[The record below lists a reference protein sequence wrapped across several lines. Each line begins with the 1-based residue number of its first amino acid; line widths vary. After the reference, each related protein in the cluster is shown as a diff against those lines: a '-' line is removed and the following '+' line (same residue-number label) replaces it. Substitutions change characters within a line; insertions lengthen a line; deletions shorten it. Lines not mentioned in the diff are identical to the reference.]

1 MPVIYNMKR
10 SNHSKTTYIVRIY
23 RNDNIE
29 PHKIVGIIEEIGGEE
44 KRIFLTIEDLFE
56 ILTKREK

>member
-1 MPVIYNMKR
+1 MKR